1 MVILLLLLD
10 LLPVLLPTLSAYAGL
25 SLLRFGLRDRILL
38 SGRLLTRGSLRG
50 TFGCVSYTMMRIVY
64 GLPTNS
70 RPTAHVRKAGTALVY
85 LSGG

>member
-38 SGRLLTRGSLRG
+38 SGRLLTRGSLGALLAVCRILLR
-50 TFGCVSYTMMRIVY
+50 CVSSTVCLLIL
-64 GLPTNS
+64 GLQLTCEKLEL
-70 RPTAHVRKAGTALVY
+70 R
-85 LSGG
+85 